1 MSDFNNYDQKEYAL
15 ELLSRPFNKL
25 SSSDILEFLKVSELE
40 AVEQWASDNNC
51 IDSEQAL
58 SESYDEMLEEIDANY
73 GDDYTAFCEDF
84 NNTTDA
90 WCSDGLIHSLQYDS
104 YCYVGKHFKG
114 EQ

>member
-1 MSDFNNYDQKEYAL
+1 MSDFNSYDAKEYAI
-15 ELLSRPFNKL
+15 ELLENSKDSL
-25 SSSDILEFLKVSELE
+25 VAAHILKFINVSELE
-40 AVEQWASDNNC
+40 AVEMWAEYNNC

-73 GDDYTAFCEDF
+73 GEDYLAFCEDF

-104 YCYVGKHFKG
+104 YCYVGKHFKS